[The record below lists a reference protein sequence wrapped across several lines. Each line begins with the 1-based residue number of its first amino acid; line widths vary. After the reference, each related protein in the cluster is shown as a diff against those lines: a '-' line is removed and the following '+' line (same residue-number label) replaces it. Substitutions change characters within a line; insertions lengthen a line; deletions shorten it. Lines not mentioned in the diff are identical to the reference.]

1 LATAIMTVPVD
12 TDRIIR
18 IPLSRIQL
26 VAAGWPRFQT
36 DPDQQRQFRDLYAD
50 GGLDALPPLDV
61 VADGAGG
68 YLLADGRHRYGAL
81 QQLGASEC
89 TVRTLLP
96 SPGDSPV
103 LTAFERGLVT
113 AATTSLRLTRAEK
126 HAAVVHLKQLRPLLT
141 DRDIARQ
148 VGMSHQTVGRV
159 LAAPRS
165 NGPDGG
171 DGGGRGVSLP
181 SSLGAART
189 LFRGL
194 DKVHDA
200 RGLGLWDA
208 LTRDHTG
215 DRLAGVLRDVYG
227 DQARDRA
234 ERYAGWLKDA
244 AVSLLKDGQ

>member
-1 LATAIMTVPVD
+1 MTIPVENG
-12 TDRIIR
+12 RIIR
-18 IPLSRIQL
+18 IPVSEIQL

-36 DPDQQRQFRDLYAD
+36 DLDQQRQFRELYAD

-81 QQLGASEC
+81 QQLGAAEC
-89 TVRTLLP
+89 TVRILLP
-96 SPGDSPV
+96 VPGDGPV

-113 AATTSLRLTRAEK
+113 AATSSLRLTRAEK
-126 HAAVVHLKQLRPLLT
+126 HAAVVHLKQVRPQLI
-141 DRDIARQ
+141 DREIARQ
-148 VGMSHQTVGRV
+148 VGVSHQTVGRV

-171 DGGGRGVSLP
+171 DRGGRAGSPP
-181 SSLGAART
+181 SALDAART

-194 DKVHDA
+194 EKVHDA

-227 DQARDRA
+227 EQARDRA
-234 ERYAGWLKDA
+234 ERFTGWLNDA
-244 AVSLLKDGQ
+244 AASLRKDGQ

>member
-1 LATAIMTVPVD
+1 MKSPVD
-12 TDRIIR
+12 TGRITCV
-18 IPLSRIQL
+18 PLSKIRL
-26 VAAGWPRFQT
+26 DAAGRPRFQT

-81 QQLGASEC
+81 QQLGAAEC
-89 TVRTLLP
+89 TVRILLP
-96 SPGDSPV
+96 APGDGPV

-113 AATTSLRLTRAEK
+113 AATSSLRLTRAEK
-126 HAAVVHLKQLRPLLT
+126 HAAVVHLKQVRPQLT
-141 DRDIARQ
+141 DREIARQ
-148 VGMSHQTVGRV
+148 VGVSHQTVGRV

-171 DGGGRGVSLP
+171 DGGGRAVSSP
-181 SSLGAART
+181 SALDAART

-194 DKVHDA
+194 EKVHDA

-215 DRLAGVLRDVYG
+215 DRLAGVFRDVYG
-227 DQARDRA
+227 EQARDRA
-234 ERYAGWLKDA
+234 ERFAGWLNDA
-244 AVSLLKDGQ
+244 AAALREDGQ

>member
-1 LATAIMTVPVD
+1 MTSPVD
-12 TDRIIR
+12 TGRITR
-18 IPLSRIQL
+18 IPLSKIRL
-26 VAAGWPRFQT
+26 DAAGWPRFQT
-36 DPDQQRQFRDLYAD
+36 DPDRQQQFRDLYAD

-81 QQLGASEC
+81 QQLGAAQC
-89 TVRTLLP
+89 TVRILLA
-96 SPGDSPV
+96 SPGDDPV
-103 LTAFERGLVT
+103 LIAFERGLVT
-113 AATTSLRLTRAEK
+113 AATSSLRLTRAEK

-141 DRDIARQ
+141 DREIARQ
-148 VGMSHQTVGRV
+148 VGVSHQTVGRV
-159 LAAPRS
+159 LAGPRS

-171 DGGGRGVSLP
+171 DGGGRAVSSP
-181 SSLGAART
+181 SALDAART

-194 DKVHDA
+194 EKVHDA

-227 DQARDRA
+227 EQARDRA
-234 ERYAGWLKDA
+234 KRLAGWLNDA
-244 AVSLLKDGQ
+244 AAALLKDGQ